1 MKRRQFLQTIAAAGL
16 SFSHPLLT
24 QSARASTT
32 APYTGNLYITINA
45 DGGWDVTSFCDP
57 KQNTT
62 INNWANS
69 KTTQTISG
77 SSITYAPFAHN
88 ATFFPNHHDKMLI
101 INGIDSQTNAHEA
114 GVRHT
119 WSGRLEHGFPT
130 FSALAAATLSPN
142 QPLAYISNGGYKET
156 AGITQYTLMQDPT
169 SLKKLVFPNAFVDYD
184 PNGGW
189 DAPKQYHR
197 QGAMDLINQAK
208 TDRLNRL
215 RAQDNILPKQV
226 NSLRDLLNARIG
238 AQQLAPLAD
247 TMPETLVDNFD
258 LDGEWN
264 PLLRQAQIA
273 LASYKAGLTVAAD
286 LTIWGFDTHSDH
298 DSNHDVAL
306 KRLQRGIDYL
316 WQEAERIGVD
326 DKLVVLISS
335 DFGRTPSYND
345 GAGKD
350 HWPISSSIIMS
361 KNKSWTNRAVG
372 ITNNDHEAQ
381 SINANSLAAD
391 VNGLRLEPKHIQ
403 QAMRKL
409 AGIDQHEICQRFDL
423 QAEDINFF
431 S

>member
-1 MKRRQFLQTIAAAGL
+1 MKRRQFLQTLAAAGL
-16 SFSHPLLT
+16 TCANPLLS
-24 QSARASTT
+24 QPVRASGTS
-32 APYTGNLYITINA
+32 PYTGNFYVTVSA

-57 KQNTT
+57 KDSTT
-62 INNWANS
+62 INNWAS
-69 KTTQTISG
+69 SQPIQTISG
-77 SSITYAPFAHN
+77 SPITYAPFARN
-88 ATFFPNHHDKMLI
+88 ADFFTNHHDKMLV
-101 INGIDSQTNAHEA
+101 INGIDTQTNAHEA

-184 PNGGW
+184 PGGSW

-197 QGAMDLINQAK
+197 QAAVDLIAQAK
-208 TDRLNRL
+208 SDRLNRL
-215 RAQDNILPKQV
+215 RAQDSALPKQV

-238 AQQLAPLAD
+238 AQQLAPLAE
-247 TMPETLVDNFD
+247 TMPETLVDNVD
-258 LDGEWN
+258 ADGQWN

-298 DSNHDVAL
+298 DTNQDVAMT
-306 KRLQRGIDYL
+306 RLQRGIDFL
-316 WQEAERIGVD
+316 WQEAERMGVD
-326 DKLVVLISS
+326 DKLVVLVSS
-335 DFGRTPSYND
+335 DFGRTPEYND
-345 GAGKD
+345 GNGKD
-350 HWPISSSIIMS
+350 HWPITSSVIMS
-361 KNKSWTNRAVG
+361 KNKSWTDKVVG
-372 ITNNDHEAQ
+372 ITTSDHEAQ
-381 SINANSLAAD
+381 NLNASTLALD
-391 VNGLRLEPKHIQ
+391 TNGVRLEPKHIQ

-409 AGIDQHEICQRFDL
+409 AGIDQHEICQRFNL
-423 QAEDINFF
+423 NAEDINFF